1 MHDLDLL
8 QYELMVI
15 LPPDLSD
22 QQLKTRL
29 DEIRTAITEDG
40 GKILNEDL
48 AGIRDM
54 AYRIGKH
61 DRGCYFV
68 FHFQH
73 DPAKVPTVERTVR
86 IETGVLRHLL
96 IKTPSAYHF
105 KALKEYDAELES
117 ARLKFEQEK
126 AADAADKKRP
136 PVRRPILRDKP
147 ETPQQMPVPEVKKD
161 GIPAV
166 EKVLSE
172 TEIREKLK
180 VEEEKLASLLDNPD
194 IQI

>member
-1 MHDLDLL
+1 MQDLDLL

-29 DEIRTAITEDG
+29 DEIRTAIKEDG
-40 GKILNEDL
+40 GKILHEDL

-61 DRGCYFV
+61 NRGCYFV
-68 FHFQH
+68 FHFEH
-73 DPAKVPTVERTVR
+73 DPAKVPTVEKTVR
-86 IETGVLRHLL
+86 IETGVIRHLL
-96 IKTPSAYHF
+96 IKVPSGYTF
-105 KALKEYDAELES
+105 KTLKEYDAELES

-136 PVRRPILRDKP
+136 PVRRPPMKEKP
-147 ETPQQMPVPEVKKD
+147 EAPAELPVPEMKK
-161 GIPAV
+161 
-166 EKVLSE
+166 EKALSE
-172 TEIREKLK
+172 AEMQEKLK
-180 VEEEKLASLLDNPD
+180 AEEKKLDSLLDNPD